1 MCESS
6 SVREERH
13 QREASKRKTHKIANM
28 QWTLFV
34 LILMGQCSFC
44 LCRLYE
50 YHLVKE
56 NKSWEEAQTYCRE
69 RYTDLAK
76 VFDMTDMKRLNDSAS
91 HQGEAW
97 IGLHKQT
104 NVNRTW
110 LWSLPEVKF
119 NDSETEW
126 KDGEPNDYG
135 NNPENCVRIVNHKW
149 LDVLCSRRFL
159 FICYDEKN
167 QKKFHLINKE
177 KTWLEAQSYCRE
189 HHTDLVSGLTQ
200 LNDEEFKTETEPES
214 NREVWIGL
222 FRDTWRWSDE
232 SSFSFR
238 FWDPDQFQDEDDK
251 KCAMTVSNGKWS
263 SDECTWDLGCDTTMT
278 DQVILINESKTWEQA
293 LTYCRKN
300 HRDLISITDP
310 QKQRWAEEVGK
321 QANTPYVWTGLLSS
335 CTEGLWFWVTDEIVC
350 YSNWSP
356 YRERDTCGNNGVMET
371 GGEHNWFK
379 KNGSMEFNFIC
390 TKR

>member
-56 NKSWEEAQTYCRE
+56 KKSWEEAQTYCRE
-69 RYTDLAK
+69 HYTDLAK

-97 IGLHKQT
+97 IGLHNQT
-104 NVNRTW
+104 NVNRVW

-119 NDSETEW
+119 SDSETEW
-126 KDGEPNDYG
+126 KDGEPNDKEP
-135 NNPENCVRIVNHKW
+135 PENCVVVEEHKW
-149 LDVLCSRRFL
+149 KDIPCNKEHE
-159 FICYDEKN
+159 FICYDAKM
-167 QKKFHLINKE
+167 QKKFHLMNE
-177 KTWLEAQSYCRE
+177 TKTWLEAQSYCRE
-189 HHTDLVSGLTQ
+189 NHTDLVSGLTQ
-200 LNDEEFKTETEPES
+200 LNEEEFKTEIEPEKAKQL
-214 NREVWIGL
+214 WIGL

-238 FWDPDQFQDEDDK
+238 FWDPDQFEDEDDK

-263 SDECTWDLGCDTTMT
+263 SDECSKKKPFFCYDDKL
-278 DQVILINESKTWEQA
+278 ILINESKTWEQA
-293 LTYCRKN
+293 LTYCREN
-300 HRDLISITDP
+300 HRDLVSITDP
-310 QKQRWAEEVGK
+310 QKQRWAEEVAK
-321 QANTPYVWTGLLSS
+321 QANSPYVWLGLLYS
-335 CTEGLWFWVTDEIVC
+335 CPLDLWFWVSDNLVC
-350 YSNWSP
+350 YEKW
-356 YRERDTCGNNGVMET
+356 GNKTEACDIAVAMSAGEKHEWFSRSEKET
-371 GGEHNWFK
+371 Y
-379 KNGSMEFNFIC
+379 NFIC
-390 TKR
+390 ALKNI

>member
-1 MCESS
+1 
-6 SVREERH
+6 
-13 QREASKRKTHKIANM
+13 M
-28 QWTLFV
+28 QWSLFV

-97 IGLHKQT
+97 IGLHNQT

-135 NNPENCVRIVNHKW
+135 NIPENCVVMVNHKW
-149 LDVLCSRRFL
+149 VDIQCSKRRL
-159 FICYDEKN
+159 FICYDEKK
-167 QKKFHLINKE
+167 QKKFHLIHEK

-200 LNDEEFKTETEPES
+200 LNEEEFKTEIES
-214 NREVWIGL
+214 VSNIYVWIGL

-238 FWDPDQFQDEDDK
+238 FWDPDQFKDEDDK

-263 SDECTWDLGCDTTMT
+263 SDECSKKKPFFCYDDKL
-278 DQVILINESKTWEQA
+278 ILIKENKTWEQA
-293 LTYCRKN
+293 LTYCREN
-300 HRDLISITDP
+300 HRDLVSITDHH
-310 QKQRWAEEVGK
+310 QQRWAEERAK
-321 QANTPYVWTGLLSS
+321 QANTPYVWTGLRYT

-350 YSNWSP
+350 YSNWEPQHEMDECDMDECDMDECDMDECDMS
-356 YRERDTCGNNGVMET
+356 GAMET
-371 GGEHNWFK
+371 GGEHKWFK
-379 KNGSMEFNFIC
+379 KNASMEFNFIC